1 MKMPKCALCRNN
13 RAKRKC
19 QIYQDKFIC
28 PSCCAE
34 LRNKECEECRH
45 YQAAKQYQSSKS
57 QKPVRKDFIMEVN
70 EKVENAVDK
79 ALELLER
86 GKAEKAREILNELEK
101 KHPRNHMV
109 MYGLGTVHAIEGQY
123 DDAIKYFT
131 KATDIFPY
139 FIEAYFNMGVAY
151 KNKFD
156 IGNAVRAMNKV
167 IEIGDS
173 EHEQVQQAKELIS
186 EVENQLRKTTGMTL
200 DQYFISQDKFDTAFS
215 HMENG
220 KWEEAI
226 FGFKECL
233 KVHEDHPQSYGNLG
247 ICYAQLGQK
256 AKAIEAFDKALE
268 IDPKYE
274 PAIANKVMVERIQEG
289 EKLHFAQFKSIEYY
303 KDYPLKKKSYLESLF
318 KKFR

>member
-1 MKMPKCALCRNN
+1 MKRPKCAVCENN
-13 RAKRKC
+13 RAKRRC

-28 PSCCAE
+28 PSCCAG

-45 YQAAKQYQSSKS
+45 YQAAKQYRSSKS
-57 QKPVRKDFIMEVN
+57 QKPFRKHFIMEVN
-70 EKVENAVDK
+70 EEVENAVDK
-79 ALELLER
+79 ALELLDR

-101 KHPRNHMV
+101 KHPSNHVV

-139 FIEAYFNMGVAY
+139 FIEAYFNLGVAY
-151 KNKFD
+151 KKKFD
-156 IGNAVRAMNKV
+156 IKNAVRAMNRV

-186 EVENQLRKTTGMTL
+186 ELENQLRKTTGMTL
-200 DQYFISQDKFDTAFS
+200 DQYFFSQDKFDTACS

-220 KWEEAI
+220 KWEKAML
-226 FGFKECL
+226 GFKECL
-233 KVHEDHPQSYGNLG
+233 KLHEDHQQSYGNLG

-256 AKAIEAFDKALE
+256 AKAIEAYDKALE
-268 IDPKYE
+268 IDPNYE
-274 PAIANKVMVERIQEG
+274 PAIANKIMVERIQEG
-289 EKLHFAQFKSIEYY
+289 EKLNVAQFESIEYY

-318 KKFR
+318 NKGF

>member
-1 MKMPKCALCRNN
+1 MKRPKCALCENY

-28 PSCCAE
+28 PSCCAD
-34 LRNKECEECRH
+34 LRKKECEECWH
-45 YQAAKQYQSSKS
+45 YRAAKQYQSSKA
-57 QKPVRKDFIMEVN
+57 QKPVRKHFIMEVN
-70 EKVENAVDK
+70 EKAENAVDQ
-79 ALELLER
+79 ALELLEK
-86 GKAEKAREILNELEK
+86 GKPEKAREILNELEN

-109 MYGLGTVHAIEGQY
+109 MYGQGTVHAIEGQY

-139 FIEAYFNMGVAY
+139 FIEAYFNIGVAY
-151 KNKFD
+151 RNKFD

-173 EHEQVQQAKELIS
+173 EHEQVQQAKELIN
-186 EVENQLRKTTGMTL
+186 ELKNQLQRTTGMTL

-220 KWEEAI
+220 KWEKAI

-233 KVHEDHPQSYGNLG
+233 KGHEDHPQSYGNLG
-247 ICYAQLGQK
+247 ICYAQLGRK
-256 AKAIEAFDKALE
+256 AKAIEALDKALE

-274 PAIANKVMVERIQEG
+274 PAIVNKVMAERIQEG
-289 EKLHFAQFKSIEYY
+289 EKLNFAQFESIEYY
-303 KDYPLKKKSYLESLF
+303 KDYPLKKKSYLEFLF
-318 KKFR
+318 NKFR

>member
-1 MKMPKCALCRNN
+1 MKRPKCAVCENN

-19 QIYQDKFIC
+19 QIYHDKFIC
-28 PSCCAE
+28 PSCCAD
-34 LRNKECEECRH
+34 LRNKECEECRY
-45 YQAAKQYQSSKS
+45 YQAAQQYRSSKS
-57 QKPVRKDFIMEVN
+57 QKPVRKHFIMEVN

-109 MYGLGTVHAIEGQY
+109 MYGLGTVHAIESQY

-139 FIEAYFNMGVAY
+139 FIEAYFNLGVAY
-151 KNKFD
+151 KKKFD
-156 IGNAVRAMNKV
+156 IKNAVRAMNKV

-186 EVENQLRKTTGMTL
+186 ELENQLRKTTGMTL
-200 DQYFISQDKFDTAFS
+200 DQYFISQDKFDTACS

-220 KWEEAI
+220 KWKKAI
-226 FGFKECL
+226 LGFKECL
-233 KVHEDHPQSYGNLG
+233 KVHEDHQQSYGNLG

-289 EKLHFAQFKSIEYY
+289 EKLTFARFESIEYY

-318 KKFR
+318 NKLR

>member
-1 MKMPKCALCRNN
+1 MKRPKCALCENY

-28 PSCCAE
+28 PSCCAD
-34 LRNKECEECRH
+34 LRKKECEECWH
-45 YQAAKQYQSSKS
+45 YQAAKQYQSSKA
-57 QKPVRKDFIMEVN
+57 QKPVRKHFIMEVN
-70 EKVENAVDK
+70 EKAENAVDQ
-79 ALELLER
+79 ALELLEK
-86 GKAEKAREILNELEK
+86 GKPEKAREILNELEN

-109 MYGLGTVHAIEGQY
+109 MYGQGTVHAIEGQY

-139 FIEAYFNMGVAY
+139 FIEAYFNIGVAY
-151 KNKFD
+151 RNKFD

-173 EHEQVQQAKELIS
+173 EHEQVQQAKELIN
-186 EVENQLRKTTGMTL
+186 ELKNQLRKTTGMTL

-220 KWEEAI
+220 KWEKAI

-233 KVHEDHPQSYGNLG
+233 KGHEDHPQSYGNLG
-247 ICYAQLGQK
+247 ICYAQLGRK

-274 PAIANKVMVERIQEG
+274 PAIVNKVMAERVQEG
-289 EKLHFAQFKSIEYY
+289 EKLNFAQFESIEYY
-303 KDYPLKKKSYLESLF
+303 KDYPLKKKSLLEFLYN
-318 KKFR
+318 KFR